1 MKTIVREANTLL
13 VKAGAEYSPCERF
26 RYRLWRIWDPDKKP
40 CAFIGLNPSTATEE
54 VSDNTVT
61 RCIRFSEAWGYGGL
75 FMLNI
80 FAFRATQPK
89 DMFAC
94 TEPIGGPRNDEAI
107 LETVAQSGLVVA
119 AWGNHGLHLQRGDA
133 VRAMIPGLR
142 ALRITGQGCPQ
153 HPLYLPA
160 SLKPTP
166 WEV

>member
-26 RYRLWRIWDPDKKP
+26 RYRLWRIWDSDKKP
-40 CAFIGLNPSTATEE
+40 CAFIGLNPSTATEA

-89 DMFAC
+89 DMYAC
-94 TEPIGGPRNDEAI
+94 GEPIGGPRNDAAI
-107 LETVAQSGLVVA
+107 LETVAQCGVVVA
-119 AWGNHGLHLQRGDA
+119 AWGNHGLHLNRGEA

-160 SLKPTP
+160 SLQPTP
-166 WEV
+166 WEG